1 MNTVPQTTIPSRKSD
16 EPVALHLVAD
26 TLEARLAQAIADL
39 RASPAD
45 PATRDDA
52 FRHACRRDAIATIE
66 RARAIGL
73 FRRATAGTKITNCQ
87 KRA

>member
-1 MNTVPQTTIPSRKSD
+1 MITVPQTTIPSRKSD
-16 EPVALHLVAD
+16 EPVTLHLVAD
-26 TLEARLAQAIADL
+26 TLEARLTQAIAEL
-39 RASPAD
+39 RASSLD

-73 FRRATAGTKITNCQ
+73 FRRATSGTEMTTCQ

>member
-1 MNTVPQTTIPSRKSD
+1 MKTNPQATDPSRDTD
-16 EPVALHLVAD
+16 ERVTLRLVTD
-26 TLEARLAQAIADL
+26 TLEARLAQAIAEL

-52 FRHACRRDAIATIE
+52 FRKACRRDAIATIE

-73 FRRATAGTKITNCQ
+73 FRRTGSITNVAACQ

>member
-1 MNTVPQTTIPSRKSD
+1 MKTVPQATIPSRDSD
-16 EPVALHLVAD
+16 EPVALQLVAD
-26 TLEARLAQAIADL
+26 TLEARLTQAIADL

-45 PATRDDA
+45 PATRDEA

-73 FRRATAGTKITNCQ
+73 FRRATSGTKVTACQ